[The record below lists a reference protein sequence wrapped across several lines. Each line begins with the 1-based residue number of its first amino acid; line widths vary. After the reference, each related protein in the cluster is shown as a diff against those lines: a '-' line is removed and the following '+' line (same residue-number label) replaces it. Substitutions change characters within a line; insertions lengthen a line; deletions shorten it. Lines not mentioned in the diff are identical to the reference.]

1 VAQGLDQLAN
11 LSDEDRVL
19 VTLVQASFP
28 LVPRPFEALADSLG
42 TDEHSVL
49 DRMAKL
55 KEAGVVRKIGPVLE
69 PASFGVSSELI
80 AVQVSPQELDR
91 VGEAVS
97 AWAPVTHCYARSHRV
112 NLWLAALS
120 ADREWFEEARE
131 RLLGMAGATAVWRL
145 PALRRFKVAVRFDL
159 TEGLPPGAPGVDTGD
174 APGAAGR
181 EGPPA
186 SPPTGPLNEVDIRRL
201 AAVEADLPLCQEP
214 FAEIGSQHS
223 LEAEEILSALRDWRS
238 QGRIRRYGALVSH
251 LRLGFVA
258 NAMTVWQV
266 ASDKVPEMGAKIAVF
281 PQVSHC
287 YERPSF
293 AEFPFSLYAMV
304 HERSRERC
312 MAMVEELSRVCSDS
326 PRAVLFSTHEYKKS
340 SPRYAELL
348 AQRADSREE

>member
-1 VAQGLDQLAN
+1 M
-11 LSDEDRVL
+11 L

-28 LVPRPFEALADSLG
+28 LVSRPFEALADSLG
-42 TDEHSVL
+42 TDEPAVL
-49 DRMAKL
+49 DRLARL
-55 KEAGVVRKIGPVLE
+55 KKTGVVRKIGPVLE
-69 PASFGVSSELI
+69 PASFGVFSELI

-97 AWAPVTHCYARSHRV
+97 AWPPVTHCYARSHSV

-120 ADREWFEEARE
+120 AEREWFEEAKV
-131 RLLGMAGATAVWRL
+131 RLLGMTGATGVWRL

-159 TEGLPPGAPGVDTGD
+159 TEGLPPAATGIGAGD
-174 APGAAGR
+174 APGNSGR
-181 EGPPA
+181 EAPPA
-186 SPPTGPLNEVDIRRL
+186 SPPSSRPDGLDIRRL
-201 AAVEADLPLCQEP
+201 AAVEADLPLCREP
-214 FAEIGSQHS
+214 FAEVGSQHG
-223 LEAEEILSALRDWRS
+223 LNAEEILSALQEWRS

-266 ASDKVPEMGAKIAVF
+266 TSDRVPEIGAKLAAF

-293 AEFPFSLYAMV
+293 SEFPFNLYAMV

-312 MAMVEELSRVCSDS
+312 MTIVQELSRVCSDS
-326 PRAVLFSTHEYKKS
+326 PRAVLFSKQEYKKS

-348 AQRADSREE
+348 AGRTDSQEE